1 MCGAARFR
9 ITIKLRM
16 NCLNLQKDGLLKM
29 GTQMNGQP
37 SSSALFKSAEM
48 RGIKVK
54 MVTVAHLKALE
65 SEIMT
70 RYQKGLLDSDL
81 YDEYLAS
88 FDFTCHQKFKGA
100 QSLII
105 ASIPQPQIKVIFLL
119 EDKSYPVVIPPTYY
133 SAVDNEVADF
143 LNADL
148 EPQGYQIEK
157 VRLPDKLLAV
167 HSGLAQYGKNNITYV
182 KGMGSFHRP
191 VVFISDFP
199 CAVDSWGESTVMTPC
214 ENCSACMN
222 ACPTKAIGS
231 DRFQLHAERCLTF
244 FNENSWDFPDWL
256 SPLCHNSL
264 VGCMICQK
272 VCPANKDVV
281 KWIED
286 GTTFDSNETTL
297 ILNSVSKERLPKN
310 TLEKLN
316 RLNIMS
322 YYDVL
327 GRNLKLLIEKPV

>member
-9 ITIKLRM
+9 IIIKLKM

-29 GTQMNGQP
+29 GAEMYSQP
-37 SSSALFKSAEM
+37 SSNALFKSAEM
-48 RGIKVK
+48 IGIKVK
-54 MVTVAHLKALE
+54 MVSVAHVKALE
-65 SEIMT
+65 TEIMT

-143 LNADL
+143 LNTDL
-148 EPQGYQIEK
+148 KPQGYQIEK

-182 KGMGSFHRP
+182 KGMGW
-191 VVFISDFP
+191 D
-199 CAVDSWGESTVMTPC
+199 
-214 ENCSACMN
+214 
-222 ACPTKAIGS
+222 
-231 DRFQLHAERCLTF
+231 AEREMVIYT
-244 FNENSWDFPDWL
+244 
-256 SPLCHNSL
+256 
-264 VGCMICQK
+264 
-272 VCPANKDVV
+272 
-281 KWIED
+281 
-286 GTTFDSNETTL
+286 
-297 ILNSVSKERLPKN
+297 
-310 TLEKLN
+310 
-316 RLNIMS
+316 
-322 YYDVL
+322 
-327 GRNLKLLIEKPV
+327 